1 MLQRFFVCL
10 LLVAALPAFAEK
22 PNVILIITDDQGYG
36 DIAAHGNPVLQTPN
50 MDKLHS
56 ESVRLTDY
64 HTDPTCSPTRAA
76 LLTGRYSTRTG
87 VWHTINGRSLMHGDE
102 YTMAEYFKDNGYR
115 TGMFGKWHLGANAP
129 LRPMDQGF
137 EYSVWSPG
145 GAVNQ
150 GANYLGND
158 CFDDSYK
165 VNDKW
170 QKFPGYHTDVWYD
183 EAMKFIEDTEKH
195 GDEPFFVYLP
205 TTAVHDPWNIEDEKA
220 KVYLDKGVPPTM
232 AKFYAMIENIDDNLG
247 RLRKFLDDKGLAENT
262 ILIYTTDNGTTA
274 GWIDRKSDFKYFSA
288 GMRGW
293 KGSHFEGGHRVP
305 FFLHWPAGGIDKGTD
320 LGRLLAHIDVMP
332 TLKELC
338 DLKPIEKAKLKRG
351 GLDGESFASI
361 LVHGYPSKPLPPRTL
376 FVHVQR
382 GYLPPKWDKSIAMTN
397 RWRLIEG
404 KELYDIKQDP
414 GQQNDIAADHPEVV
428 AKLRADYEQWWAS
441 LEPSFDTVVRFD
453 LGGAE
458 NPTTLMSHDWLMQPG
473 EGDSAWHHVYVE
485 RNELRNGSFAVDVK
499 KPGRYR
505 ITPMRWPEYVDK
517 PSGCI
522 LSTVEI
528 VRSGENSIRGH
539 AKLKPEDHSVSDEWT
554 LAEGPALLKATLTRK
569 DLKTFGAYY
578 VKIEYVGPDEFQE
591 FNQR

>member
-1 MLQRFFVCL
+1 MIQRLISFAL
-10 LLVAALPAFAEK
+10 IALALPAFAADK
-22 PNVILIITDDQGYG
+22 PNVILILTDDQGYG
-36 DIAAHGNPVLQTPN
+36 DLAVHGNPVLKTPN

-64 HTDPTCSPTRAA
+64 HVDPTCSPTRAA

-102 YTMAEYFKDNGYR
+102 YTLAEYFRDNGYR

-137 EYSVWSPG
+137 DHCVWSPG

-158 CFDDSYK
+158 CFDDTYK
-165 VNDKW
+165 LNEKW

-183 EAMKFIEDTEKH
+183 QAMKFIEDTDAH
-195 GDEPFFVYLP
+195 GNEPFFVYLP

-220 KVYLDKGVPPTM
+220 QYYLDKGVPPTM
-232 AKFYAMIENIDDNLG
+232 AKFYAMITNIDDNLG

-274 GWIDRKSDFKYFSA
+274 GWIDRKSDFKYFNA

-293 KGSHFEGGHRVP
+293 KGSHYDGGHRVP
-305 FFLHWPAGGIDKGTD
+305 FFLHWPGGGFGAGRDIDRLAMHLDVYLT
-320 LGRLLAHIDVMP
+320 LG
-332 TLKELC
+332 ELC
-338 DLKPIEKAKLKRG
+338 GLPQPAEEKLKRG
-351 GLDGESFASI
+351 WIDGDTWFMD
-361 LVHGYPSKPLPPRTL
+361 LMGTRTGPSEGTR

-382 GYLPPKWDKSIAMTN
+382 AFVPPKWDKSVAMTQ
-397 RWRLIEG
+397 RWRLVEG

-414 GQQNDIAADHPEVV
+414 GQQNDIAAKHPDIV
-428 AKLRADYEQWWAS
+428 KQLREDYEKWWAS
-441 LEPSFDTVVRFD
+441 LEPSFDDVVRFD

-458 NPTTLMSHDWLMQPG
+458 NPTTLMSHDWYMSEG

-485 RNELRNGSFAVDVK
+485 RNELRNGPFMVNVK
-499 KPGRYR
+499 KAGKYR

-517 PSGCI
+517 PSGVI
-522 LSTVEI
+522 KARLTMSVEFDGSRSTVWKTDPTQPVPSTAVEL
-528 VRSGENSIRGH
+528 SS
-539 AKLKPEDHSVSDEWT
+539 
-554 LAEGPALLKATLTRK
+554 GPAELMATLTRE
-569 DLKTFGAYY
+569 DGKTFGAYY
-578 VKIEYVGPDEFQE
+578 VKIEYLGEE
-591 FNQR
+591 